1 MAQDIRK
8 LLKDYPEKQVHLP
21 EGHEARFL
29 VKRDKAFSNASQK
42 KALPWFKMG
51 IAAAL
56 LVGTGIFT
64 LLQFGSS
71 ETVST
76 QLSSE
81 VPEKTTLV
89 NKQMT
94 LADVSPD
101 LQKIENFYLT
111 GINVQLASLEFSDDN
126 KELVDGY
133 MQRLSDLDEAYQQ
146 LNKELADMGPNEAT
160 INALIDNL
168 KLRLELL
175 FKLKNKLEE
184 LKNQNNEIFNSI
196 QS

>member
-8 LLKDYPEKQVHLP
+8 LLKKQNETQPQLS
-21 EGHEARFL
+21 EGHEQRFL
-29 VKRDKAFSNASQK
+29 LKLEEAFPETNK
-42 KALPWFKMG
+42 KSSLPWFKLS
-51 IAAAL
+51 IAAAVVIGL
-56 LVGTGIFT
+56 GIFT
-64 LLQFGSS
+64 FVQVQDGYQVTTEISS
-71 ETVST
+71 E
-76 QLSSE
+76 L
-81 VPEKTTLV
+81 PETTTIV

-111 GINVQLASLEFSDDN
+111 GINVQLASLEFSEEN

-133 MQRLSDLDEAYQQ
+133 MQRLSDLDTAYQQ
-146 LNKELADMGPNEAT
+146 LNTELAQMGPNEAT
-160 INALIDNL
+160 VTALIDNL

-184 LKNQNNEIFNSI
+184 LKTQNNEIFNSI